1 MAKASKTAIL
11 ATLDRLAAAE
21 RGFLASEFLAPV
33 LRGHGV
39 QVRIA
44 GVRCRLRADPADF
57 EGWGVFRPASHAVA
71 RLVRPASMAER
82 RRYLA
87 LFPAVGLV
95 LVRPDAADADGAA
108 PIWLAIP
115 AHGAD
120 GRFRIEGLV

>member
-1 MAKASKTAIL
+1 MAKASKAPTFP
-11 ATLDRLAAAE
+11 TLDRVAAAG
-21 RGFLASEFLAPV
+21 RGFLAAEFLAPV

-71 RLVRPASMAER
+71 RLVRLASMAER

-87 LFPAVGLV
+87 LFPAVAMV
-95 LVRPDAADADGAA
+95 LVRPDAA
-108 PIWLAIP
+108 
-115 AHGAD
+115 
-120 GRFRIEGLV
+120 

>member
-21 RGFLASEFLAPV
+21 RGFLAAEFLAPV
-33 LRGHGV
+33 HRGRGRGV

-71 RLVRPASMAER
+71 RLVRLASMAER

-87 LFPAVGLV
+87 LFPAVAMV
-95 LVRPDAADADGAA
+95 LVRPDTTDGAA
-108 PIWLAIP
+108 ETTAPTWLAVP

-120 GRFRIEGLV
+120 GRFRI